1 MCWPIWPSGCAWALI
16 RSIGSSGQPVVSV
29 IDAHPLR
36 ESRSPIPRSTSWRW
50 GKALFRV
57 LNNTFAKTAMSR
69 LWLNRAFVV
78 ELLFTKPQLKDS
90 RKPMINIL
98 ALLQC
103 LAPVLTPTTLRQFS
117 RIILALL
124 AMTGR
129 VTMLGIARWTEPGGS
144 YRTVQRFFN
153 TAVDWSQV
161 HWLLIQT
168 HLLQPQATYLLVG
181 DEVVV
186 TKAGHETHGLDR
198 FFSSLFGKPVP
209 GLAFFAF
216 ALVNVQQ
223 RTAHPLRI
231 GQVLRPEPVA
241 VPVAPA
247 PAAPVAKRGHG
258 PPKGSK
264 NRNKADVTLTPS
276 SSFILTLLQAVKQ
289 VLGTTL
295 TVASVVLDGAFGN
308 NYALQMVRRGGYDLI
323 SKLAVNSA
331 LHFRY
336 PGTYSGRGP
345 HKKYGERVKYGA
357 LPGEYRQQTTTTKGI
372 CTEIYQFT
380 ALHQLFAQPLNVVV
394 IVKTNSET
402 GARAHAI
409 LFSSDLN
416 QTYDQIID
424 YYTLRFQIKFNFRD
438 AKQYWGLRKL
448 HESERTSRYQC
459 RQPGVLHGQ
468 PGSGAPPTLAPQTAR
483 LQRPGPQSP
492 LQRSQIRDR
501 NIEIAPA
508 EAGANCFS
516 TNRCQDRPI
525 GRCQRHIM
533 AYFNIPLSSAKGAF
547 TSA

>member
-1 MCWPIWPSGCAWALI
+1 
-16 RSIGSSGQPVVSV
+16 
-29 IDAHPLR
+29 
-36 ESRSPIPRSTSWRW
+36 
-50 GKALFRV
+50 
-57 LNNTFAKTAMSR
+57 
-69 LWLNRAFVV
+69 
-78 ELLFTKPQLKDS
+78 
-90 RKPMINIL
+90 MINIL

-247 PAAPVAKRGHG
+247 PAAPVAKRGRG
-258 PPKGSK
+258 RPKGSK
-264 NRNKADVTLTPS
+264 NRNKADVTLAPYL
-276 SSFILTLLQAVKQ
+276 SFILTLLQAVKQ

-295 TVASVVLDGAFGN
+295 TVTYVVLDGAFGN

-336 PGTYSGRGP
+336 AGTYSGRGP

-357 LPGEYRQQTTTTKGI
+357 LPGAYRQQTTTAKGI

-380 ALHQLFAQPLNVVV
+380 ALHQLFAQTLNVVV

-424 YYTLRFQIKFNFRD
+424 YYTLRFQIEFNFRD
-438 AKQYWGLRKL
+438 AKQYWGLEDFMNVKELPVTNAVNLAFCMVNLAQVLRQRWRPKQPDFSVLDLKAHFRGLKYVTETLKL
-448 HESERTSRYQC
+448 LPQKPEPIVFQQIAARIA
-459 RQPGVLHGQ
+459 LL
-468 PGSGAPPTLAPQTAR
+468 GAVNAT
-483 LQRPGPQSP
+483 
-492 LQRSQIRDR
+492 
-501 NIEIAPA
+501 
-508 EAGANCFS
+508 
-516 TNRCQDRPI
+516 
-525 GRCQRHIM
+525 
-533 AYFNIPLSSAKGAF
+533 
-547 TSA
+547 

>member
-1 MCWPIWPSGCAWALI
+1 
-16 RSIGSSGQPVVSV
+16 
-29 IDAHPLR
+29 
-36 ESRSPIPRSTSWRW
+36 
-50 GKALFRV
+50 
-57 LNNTFAKTAMSR
+57 
-69 LWLNRAFVV
+69 
-78 ELLFTKPQLKDS
+78 
-90 RKPMINIL
+90 MINIL

-103 LAPVLTPTTLRQFS
+103 LAPVLTPTMLRQFS

-129 VTMLGIARWTEPGGS
+129 VTMLGISRWTEAGGS

-153 TAVDWSQV
+153 TAIDWSQV
-161 HWLLIQT
+161 HWLLVKT

-231 GQVLRPEPVA
+231 GQVLRPEPPA
-241 VPVAPA
+241 EPTPVPTI
-247 PAAPVAKRGHG
+247 PVAKRGRG
-258 PPKGSK
+258 RPKGSK
-264 NRNKADVTLTPS
+264 NRNKADVALSPYLR
-276 SSFILTLLQAVKQ
+276 FILTLLQAVQQ

-295 TVASVVLDGAFGN
+295 TVTYVVLDGAFGN

-331 LHFRY
+331 LYFRY
-336 PGTYSGRGP
+336 AGTYSGRGP
-345 HKKYGERVKYGA
+345 HKKYGERVKYA
-357 LPGEYRQQTTTTKGI
+357 TLPGEYRQQTTTAKGI

-394 IVKTNSET
+394 IVKTNSTT

-424 YYTLRFQIKFNFRD
+424 YYTLRFQIEFNFRD
-438 AKQYWGLRKL
+438 AKQYWGLEDFMNVKELPVTNAVNLAFCMVNLAQVLRQRWRPQQPDFSVLDLKAHFRGLKYVTETLKL
-448 HESERTSRYQC
+448 LPQEPEPIVFQ
-459 RQPGVLHGQ
+459 QIAAKIALL
-468 PGSGAPPTLAPQTAR
+468 GAVNAT
-483 LQRPGPQSP
+483 
-492 LQRSQIRDR
+492 
-501 NIEIAPA
+501 
-508 EAGANCFS
+508 
-516 TNRCQDRPI
+516 
-525 GRCQRHIM
+525 
-533 AYFNIPLSSAKGAF
+533 
-547 TSA
+547 

>member
-1 MCWPIWPSGCAWALI
+1 ML
-16 RSIGSSGQPVVSV
+16 
-29 IDAHPLR
+29 
-36 ESRSPIPRSTSWRW
+36 
-50 GKALFRV
+50 
-57 LNNTFAKTAMSR
+57 
-69 LWLNRAFVV
+69 
-78 ELLFTKPQLKDS
+78 
-90 RKPMINIL
+90 NIL

-103 LAPVLTPTTLRQFS
+103 LAPVLTPTLLRQFS

-129 VTMLGIARWTEPGGS
+129 VTMLGISRWTEAGGS

-153 TAVDWSQV
+153 TAIDWSQV
-161 HWLLIQT
+161 HWLFVKT

-186 TKAGHETHGLDR
+186 TKAGHETHGLER

-231 GQVLRPEPVA
+231 GQVLRPEPPA
-241 VPVAPA
+241 EPTPVPA
-247 PAAPVAKRGHG
+247 PPVAKRGRG
-258 PPKGSK
+258 RPKGSK
-264 NRNKADVTLTPS
+264 NRNKADVALSPYLR
-276 SSFILTLLQAVKQ
+276 FIFTLLQAVQQ

-295 TVASVVLDGAFGN
+295 TVTYVVLDGAFGN

-331 LHFRY
+331 LYFRY
-336 PGTYSGRGP
+336 AGTYSGRGP
-345 HKKYGERVKYGA
+345 HKKYGERVKYAA
-357 LPGEYRQQTTTTKGI
+357 LPGEYRQQTTTAKGI

-394 IVKTNSET
+394 IVKTNSTT

-424 YYTLRFQIKFNFRD
+424 YYTLRFQIEFNFRD
-438 AKQYWGLRKL
+438 AKQYWGLEDFMNVKELPVTNAVNLAFCMVNLAQVLRQRWRPQQPDFSVLDLKAHFRGLKYVTETLKL
-448 HESERTSRYQC
+448 LPQEPEPIVFQ
-459 RQPGVLHGQ
+459 QIAAKIALL
-468 PGSGAPPTLAPQTAR
+468 GAVNAT
-483 LQRPGPQSP
+483 
-492 LQRSQIRDR
+492 
-501 NIEIAPA
+501 
-508 EAGANCFS
+508 
-516 TNRCQDRPI
+516 
-525 GRCQRHIM
+525 
-533 AYFNIPLSSAKGAF
+533 
-547 TSA
+547 